1 MAVNELLRSSSLSWL
16 AASGKDSDVVLSSRV
31 RLARNFKE
39 IPFPNRA
46 DFNQLAAVR
55 LQAEKLLPGIAADL
69 GQAFDL
75 LDLERITPLQR
86 DVLIE
91 KQLISRNFIQNPQ
104 HRIAFITADR
114 ATSIM
119 VNEEDHLRIQC
130 MAPGLDLDTPFA
142 RASHIDDMVESQVD
156 IAFDEKMGYLTS
168 CPTNLGTGLRA
179 SVLLHLPGL
188 VFTRNIQSIMNISP
202 QLGLAIRSVYGDETE
217 SVGNLFQ
224 ISNQLTLGFSEH
236 EILENL
242 KTAVMEIVSH
252 ERQARKA
259 LALYMKERL
268 EDEVW
273 RSYGTLRY
281 NEPDGNYAR
290 FNIYTS
296 KTLPLPFLYRKS
308 KQREAVTATELT
320 LGETE
325 ITASVA
331 DGHIALKPTLKPA
344 TVTDRR
350 IVWTSSNESVAT
362 VNGGFVTLLSEG
374 ETTINAR
381 TADGGA
387 QTSVRLIVS
396 AASGI
401 SNAATAKGA
410 SGTYKMLDGKSVIIV
425 KGSKSY
431 TTDGTRR

>member
-1 MAVNELLRSSSLSWL
+1 MIFRNGCAAADIDGMEKSQYLDAITIASTTDVTDPEVLRFTANKAETEGFWTLTDQYGRKLGAKGKQTLAWNEGATEWTIETGYDG
-16 AASGKDSDVVLSSRV
+16 ATIASG
-31 RLARNFKE
+31 N
-39 IPFPNRA
+39 
-46 DFNQLAAVR
+46 
-55 LQAEKLLPGIAADL
+55 
-69 GQAFDL
+69 
-75 LDLERITPLQR
+75 T
-86 DVLIE
+86 
-91 KQLISRNFIQNPQ
+91 
-104 HRIAFITADR
+104 
-114 ATSIM
+114 
-119 VNEEDHLRIQC
+119 
-130 MAPGLDLDTPFA
+130 
-142 RASHIDDMVESQVD
+142 
-156 IAFDEKMGYLTS
+156 
-168 CPTNLGTGLRA
+168 
-179 SVLLHLPGL
+179 
-188 VFTRNIQSIMNISP
+188 
-202 QLGLAIRSVYGDETE
+202 
-217 SVGNLFQ
+217 
-224 ISNQLTLGFSEH
+224 
-236 EILENL
+236 
-242 KTAVMEIVSH
+242 
-252 ERQARKA
+252 
-259 LALYMKERL
+259 
-268 EDEVW
+268 
-273 RSYGTLRY
+273 SYGTLRY

-350 IVWTSSNESVAT
+350 IVWTSSNERVAT

-431 TTDGTRR
+431 TADGTRR